1 MHSNPL
7 DIANPAFLIDAFTLD
22 IIEENSLYKST
33 FLSKSP
39 MEQKQLIE
47 AVVLHLKGLNSISFH
62 YSIPIQTGH
71 IDLMVWAQCN
81 ITGDSVLVIL
91 DYQSS
96 ECLQPFD
103 FYMIADISPTGIA
116 SVGVQDN
123 YYRINYI
130 NRAFIELL
138 GYDIDEKNA
147 LLGHDFW
154 NCIAAED
161 LLHIEQYRT
170 ERNCGQNFTI
180 TATMIRKDGATIIV
194 DLNGRFIHH
203 LNEIH
208 ELIITVS
215 PHLFTSKVQKKQYSC
230 IHISRPPFYV
240 FSL

>member
-47 AVVLHLKGLNSISFH
+47 AIVLHLKGLNSISFY
-62 YSIPIQTGH
+62 YSVPIQTGH

-81 ITGDSVLVIL
+81 ITGDSILVVL

-103 FYMIADISPTGIA
+103 YYMLAQISPTGIA
-116 SVGVQDN
+116 SICVQDN
-123 YYRINYI
+123 HYQINYT
-130 NRAFIELL
+130 NQAFIKLL

-203 LNEIH
+203 LNEIY

-215 PHLFTSKVQKKQYSC
+215 PHLFTSKVQKSS
-230 IHISRPPFYV
+230 IPV
-240 FSL
+240 FLPL